1 MRVVPDRI
9 DMTWIGSLSDEDL
22 ILIEARLHARFSVLE
37 RREKKLHGQ
46 KYQLFRSPPDVMDAW
61 DRWSRVNTATRGR
74 SLNPRRPR

>member
-37 RREKKLHGQ
+37 RLEKKLHGQ
-46 KYQLFRSPPDVMDAW
+46 KYQLFRSPADVMDAW

-74 SLNPRRPR
+74 SLNPKRPR

>member
-1 MRVVPDRI
+1 
-9 DMTWIGSLSDEDL
+9 L
-22 ILIEARLHARFSVLE
+22 IQIEARLHARFSTLE